1 MVSGSRVVIL
11 SVKIF
16 RCSEYPKQTH
26 RLNPVDPSMTLSPL
40 ALSTESTRMRAKI
53 ALLGLA
59 TLLTISAPG
68 LQAGDGPV
76 WHENWADAVALAKKE
91 NKPLLVDFTG
101 SDWCGWCIKLDKEVF
116 DTPHF
121 KEWAAKK
128 VVLVKLDYPRRK
140 AQPDAIKE
148 QNQKILKQYKIR
160 GFPTILFL
168 DAEGKVLGRSGYKD
182 GGPEGWCKDADTQLA
197 GEGKKE

>member
-1 MVSGSRVVIL
+1 
-11 SVKIF
+11 
-16 RCSEYPKQTH
+16 
-26 RLNPVDPSMTLSPL
+26 
-40 ALSTESTRMRAKI
+40 MRAKI

-91 NKPLLVDFTG
+91 SKPLLVDFTG

-168 DAEGKVLGRSGYKD
+168 DAEGNVLGRSGYKD
-182 GGPEGWCKDADTQLA
+182 GGPEGWCKDADAQLA
-197 GEGKKE
+197 GGGKKE